1 MLVHLAAESFEEES
15 SARGARMA
23 QERIWSS
30 NGRSYE
36 AFHRLA
42 KGFHPDVKT
51 VRHSATILARILA
64 QPLARRVRFARE
76 RLPHFSCADRLQ
88 CKAAAQLRRSI
99 TRPTYCTI
107 AYLWRNY
114 RSAFVASTFFVC

>member
-1 MLVHLAAESFEEES
+1 MLFHFAAESFEEES

-36 AFHRLA
+36 AFHRLSQ
-42 KGFHPDVKT
+42 GFHPNVKT

-64 QPLARRVRFARE
+64 QPFARRMRFERE
-76 RLPHFSCADRLQ
+76 RLPHFSGADRYSVKRQ
-88 CKAAAQLRRSI
+88 YGSSAAR
-99 TRPTYCTI
+99 TRPTSCTI
-107 AYLWRNY
+107 
-114 RSAFVASTFFVC
+114 